1 MRPRGAKKSLYLQCK
16 GLGSIF
22 CKQGIFSSFFPDY
35 SLNMLQLHRT
45 ILLYL
50 MFLLDVNF
58 QFEGY
63 NQSSFIKYLVASVH
77 ICIFV
82 DFIFGVST
90 HAFSAKMC
98 CSFLGHLSF
107 FFVCDTTFWQLELD
121 FLFIL
126 ITVVEYCTYPVTPQI
141 LVYLVC
147 MVTVI

>member
-1 MRPRGAKKSLYLQCK
+1 MCPFITVCPSCGPFALCFYFHDSFSQKGQFIPSSSNYICVPGEQKKSLYLQCK

-77 ICIFV
+77 ICIVV

-107 FFVCDTTFWQLELD
+107 FFCV
-121 FLFIL
+121 
-126 ITVVEYCTYPVTPQI
+126 
-141 LVYLVC
+141 
-147 MVTVI
+147 